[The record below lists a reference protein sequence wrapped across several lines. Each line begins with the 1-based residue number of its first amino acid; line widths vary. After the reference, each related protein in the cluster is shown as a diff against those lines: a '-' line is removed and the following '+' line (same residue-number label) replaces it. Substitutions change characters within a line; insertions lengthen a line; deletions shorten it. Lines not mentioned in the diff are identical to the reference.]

1 MWNLIGANK
10 ACAEL
15 ELQREHYL
23 HQRKLFTAKPV
34 VDSRP
39 PRQHSHLSAKTSKKH
54 QQHQERMETIQKD
67 NELLLGKMLQ
77 IDVRPMTTGRPD
89 PRATPSLHR
98 YQHISRSRKI
108 SAENQSLL
116 SRLRK
121 THSRYSVRMWEEDH
135 SRHSY
140 FAAQISAGR
149 SGQKQDY
156 PGNFSMRWDRPST
169 AKTSHVRAK
178 SARTKR
184 EESSEGI

>member
-108 SAENQSLL
+108 SAFSPPQDAQQVQCADVGRRPQPPLV
-116 SRLRK
+116 LRSADIGREK
-121 THSRYSVRMWEEDH
+121 WTEAGLPWQLQYEVGPTQYSKDLPCESEVCEDEE
-135 SRHSY
+135 
-140 FAAQISAGR
+140 GR
-149 SGQKQDY
+149 
-156 PGNFSMRWDRPST
+156 
-169 AKTSHVRAK
+169 
-178 SARTKR
+178 
-184 EESSEGI
+184 I